1 MDEAVLK
8 ELLAGLPLG
17 SIRFYDRTGSTN
29 DEAARWAEADAPHL
43 SLVVAD
49 EQTAGRGRLGRR
61 WYTPPG
67 GALAFSLILR
77 SVGQVAGQDA
87 ILPCVPYLPNEG
99 IPRLT
104 ALGALAV
111 CDALRQE
118 YSLDPQI
125 KWPNDV
131 LLEGCKVAG
140 VLAEADW
147 EGERLGSVILGIG
160 INVAVQSVPPQDELL
175 FPATCVEAALGKPV
189 ERWALL
195 RAVLQALLQW
205 LPRLNSMDFLRTW
218 EGQLAF
224 RGKWVRITFKQG
236 SSLKGVVLGLNPDGA
251 LRLRLP
257 TGEVTAIQFG
267 ELNLRPVDRY
277 RKSAKLEHEE

>member
-1 MDEAVLK
+1 MDEAALK
-8 ELLAGLPLG
+8 ELLAGLPMG

-29 DEAARWAEADAPHL
+29 TEAARWAEAGAPDL

-49 EQTAGRGRLGRR
+49 EQTAGRGRQGHS
-61 WYTPPG
+61 WYTLPG

-77 SVGQVAGQDA
+77 SVEQDAGQDA
-87 ILPCVPYLPNEG
+87 ILPYEVIL
-99 IPRLT
+99 RLT
-104 ALGALAV
+104 ALGTLAL
-111 CDALRQE
+111 CDVLRQE

-131 LLEGCKVAG
+131 LLAGRKVAG
-140 VLAEADW
+140 VLVEAGW
-147 EGERLGSVILGIG
+147 QGERLGSLILGIG
-160 INVAVQSVPPQDELL
+160 INVAIHSVPRQDKLL

-189 ERWALL
+189 ERWTLL

-205 LPRLNSMDFLRTW
+205 LPRLASTDFLQTW

-224 RGKWVRITFKQG
+224 GGKWVQITFKQG
-236 SSLKGVVLGLNPDGA
+236 SSLEGRVLGLNPDGA

-257 TGEVTAIQFG
+257 SGEVTAIQFG
-267 ELNLRPVDRY
+267 ELNLRSIDRY
-277 RKSAKLEHEE
+277 RKSAKLKRED